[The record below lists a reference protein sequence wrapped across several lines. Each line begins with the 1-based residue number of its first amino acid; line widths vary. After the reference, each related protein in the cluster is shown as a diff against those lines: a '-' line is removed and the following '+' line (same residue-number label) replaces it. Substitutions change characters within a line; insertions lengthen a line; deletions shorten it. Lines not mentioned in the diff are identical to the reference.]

1 MFQLP
6 ANGDLTSNNHNGV
19 ATTTTGFQFY
29 SPNEVRHRQTPCIL
43 VLLINIFGISLFH
56 LLSQPAGT
64 KAAQP
69 SLRVVS
75 CSGETVAHLSF

>member
-6 ANGDLTSNNHNGV
+6 AKGDLTSNTHNGV
-19 ATTTTGFQFY
+19 ATTTTGFQFN
-29 SPNEVRHRQTPCIL
+29 SPNDVRHRQTPCIL